1 MLIDSM
7 RMAWRSLTANTARA
21 LLTML
26 GIIIGVAAVIAL
38 VSVGQAATRSVTAQ
52 VENIGSNMI
61 VVIPNAAEGVS
72 LGVQDGSWLLSSVG
86 EISAEAPLLQ
96 GGVMSRYGTQTW
108 ATNLTGTTPPS
119 EAIQGRSM
127 ARGRYLVQTDIVLR
141 RQVAVLGATTAQ
153 RLFGD
158 LNPVGRTIQV
168 DGMPLIVVGELNQS
182 GGAGFSA
189 NPDDVIITPVTIAA
203 EILHTNRVT
212 GFITE
217 ARSSALAPLAVGHL
231 QAVMDRRFR
240 SSTAA
245 EVVSED
251 QLLKTLAALT
261 GTLTIMLGGI
271 AGISLLVGG
280 IGIMNIMLVTVSE
293 RTREIGLRKA
303 IGAKRAVVALQ
314 FLIESGILSLGGGVV
329 GALLGYAG
337 ALTFTTA
344 LHWPSGT
351 SPGTILLALVF
362 SVAVGVIFGMWP
374 ALRASQLDP
383 IEALR
388 QG

>member
-1 MLIDSM
+1 MLIESL

-38 VSVGQAATRSVTAQ
+38 VSVGQAATKSVTSQ
-52 VENIGSNMI
+52 VENLGSNMI
-61 VVIPNAAEGVS
+61 VVVPSASQGVYLRVS
-72 LGVQDGSWLLSSVG
+72 DGLWLLRAVP

-96 GGVMSRYGTQTW
+96 GGVMARYGSRTW
-108 ATNLTGTTPPS
+108 STTMLGTTPPS
-119 EAIQGRSM
+119 KAIQGRSM
-127 ARGRYLVQTDIVLR
+127 AIGRYLATGDIVLR
-141 RQVAVLGATTAQ
+141 RPVAVLGSTTDE
-153 RLFGD
+153 RLFGKAD
-158 LNPVGRTIQV
+158 PLGRTIQV
-168 DGMPLIVVGELNQS
+168 NGTPLIVVGVMNAS
-182 GGAGFSA
+182 GGAGFSS
-189 NPDDVIITPVTIAA
+189 NPDDIIVTPVTVAEQILGTTTVAA
-203 EILHTNRVT
+203 
-212 GFITE
+212 FMTE
-217 ARSSALAPLAVGHL
+217 ARSSDLAPLAVGHL

-251 QLLKTLAALT
+251 QVLKTLAALT
-261 GTLTIMLGGI
+261 GTLTVMLGGI

-303 IGAKRAVVALQ
+303 IGAKRSAVALQ
-314 FLIESGILSLGGGVV
+314 FLIESGILSLGGGAV
-329 GALLGYAG
+329 GVGLGYAG
-337 ALTFTTA
+337 ALTFTNA

-351 SPGTILLALVF
+351 SPATILLALVF
-362 SVAVGVIFGMWP
+362 SVAVGVVFGMWP
-374 ALRASQLDP
+374 ALRASRLDP